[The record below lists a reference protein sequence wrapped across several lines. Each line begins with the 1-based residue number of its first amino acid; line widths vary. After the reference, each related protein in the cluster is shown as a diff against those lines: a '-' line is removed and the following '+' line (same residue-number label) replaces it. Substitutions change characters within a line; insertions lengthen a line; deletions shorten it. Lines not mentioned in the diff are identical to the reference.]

1 MKIANL
7 ASLLQDVQRSCPNLD
22 LGKFTAKSSFRK
34 SGLDSMNIA
43 SLMLEI
49 EESYGVKIPDS
60 EVDKLDTVEEV
71 STYILERSTK
81 NT

>member
-22 LGKFTAKSSFRK
+22 LEKFTAKSSFREG
-34 SGLDSMNIA
+34 GLDSMNIA

-49 EESYGVKIPDS
+49 EEYYGVKIPDS
-60 EVDKLDTVEEV
+60 DVDKLVTVEEV
-71 STYILERSTK
+71 IAYISEKFTKST
-81 NT
+81 